1 MEDALPQERELEL
14 EHDGTLGVGVSST
27 LGVGVGS
34 TPALVVGSKPA
45 LGNTVGGGVGNKVFG
60 TKACNRTA
68 GITERIFCDS
78 NLGTGLLEIVN
89 KISRFANL

>member
-14 EHDGTLGVGVSST
+14 EHDGTLGV
-27 LGVGVGS
+27 GVGVGS

>member
-45 LGNTVGGGVGNKVFG
+45 LGNTVFG

-78 NLGTGLLEIVN
+78 NLGTGLLEIIN